1 MRTTRIDLSVK
12 MLIGL
17 SLGLAAAQSASA
29 QSASSQQPVTQADA
43 AHSPTDES
51 SAAPALVA
59 QGTADQQ
66 GGSSGSLALT
76 GLPEVTVTAERYSE
90 NVETTPVAVTALTS
104 TSLANRQVTSLQN
117 ISSQIPGI
125 VMSPATGS
133 SNSLRIVLR
142 GADQEQGGINFDPA
156 VGVYIDGVYQPRING
171 AFFDFF
177 DISSLEVL
185 RGPQGTLYGRN
196 SSGGAIKITTLD
208 PSFTFQGRAEVAAGD
223 WNSKEAKLW
232 ITGPIAPGV
241 LALSVS
247 AVYRYHDGFISDPY
261 YDRRIGNLNRR
272 AERAKL
278 LFTPTE
284 NFRAVLSVFA
294 MQDYSDPGVG
304 IPLQVGV
311 GVVDPN
317 ATGDNRNL
325 TTSEVFGPMGQRL
338 NFNEASLNASYTLNP
353 NLVISSITGY
363 GDENITGTG
372 SILWLTAAAQ
382 RTGNGLLNI
391 GAGGLGQTHDTFD
404 SQEFDLTYTENRL
417 KAVGG
422 VYYFHENGL
431 NNAIIASP
439 PAQQHRLTT
448 ADAVFGQATYSL
460 FDGLALVAG
469 LRYTHEDANFTQNYY
484 TLLPYPQNLKD
495 SFSGTTPK
503 LGLNWQ
509 INQNVFT
516 YFSYTKGFKS
526 GGINPIPPNT
536 NTGVPGRVASPLPYG
551 PEKVTNYEVGAKFQT
566 TDHIFQLNT
575 AIFDAEYSGLQL
587 PVFFPGTSSSYTS
600 NASGASI
607 KGIELE
613 PTWQVIPG
621 LRIYGNAAFYTGK
634 YTAPFVC
641 SLANGAF
648 ADCSHNK
655 IKGVMP
661 GKEVLGFDYTL
672 PLPMPGQLTL
682 TGQGTHTTHY
692 YNNVA
697 NQGPLVQTYPVTIY
711 NASLIW
717 NDSDARWRVA
727 LECTNLT
734 NKHYVVAGLQLAS
747 PAIPSVTGYVNDPR
761 VIMVRADYQ
770 F

>member
-1 MRTTRIDLSVK
+1 
-12 MLIGL
+12 
-17 SLGLAAAQSASA
+17 
-29 QSASSQQPVTQADA
+29 
-43 AHSPTDES
+43 
-51 SAAPALVA
+51 
-59 QGTADQQ
+59 
-66 GGSSGSLALT
+66 
-76 GLPEVTVTAERYSE
+76 
-90 NVETTPVAVTALTS
+90 
-104 TSLANRQVTSLQN
+104 
-117 ISSQIPGI
+117 
-125 VMSPATGS
+125 
-133 SNSLRIVLR
+133 
-142 GADQEQGGINFDPA
+142 

-177 DISSLEVL
+177 DINSLEVL

-196 SSGGAIKITTLD
+196 TSGGAIKITTLD
-208 PSFTFQGRAEVAAGD
+208 PSFTWEGRAELAAGD
-223 WNSKEAKLW
+223 WNTREAKAW
-232 ITGPIAPGV
+232 VTGPIVPGV
-241 LALSVS
+241 LAFS
-247 AVYRYHDGFISDPY
+247 ASGVYRYHDGFISDPY
-261 YDRRIGNLNRR
+261 YSRRIGNLDRR

-278 LFTPTE
+278 LFTPSDK
-284 NFRAVLSVFA
+284 FRAVLSVFG

-304 IPLQVGV
+304 IPLQVGL
-311 GVVDPN
+311 GAVDPY

-338 NFNEASLNASYTLNP
+338 NNNEASLNMTYTVVP
-353 NLVISSITGY
+353 SVTISSITGY
-363 GDENITGTG
+363 GDLNITGTG
-372 SILWLTAAAQ
+372 SILWITGAAQ
-382 RTGNGLLNI
+382 KANNGLLNI

-404 SQEFDLTYTENRL
+404 SQEFDVTYADSRL

-439 PAQQHRLTT
+439 PNEQHRITT
-448 ADAVFGQATYSL
+448 ADAVFGQLTYSL

-469 LRYTHEDANFTQNYY
+469 LRYTHEDADFTQDYY
-484 TLLPYPQNLKD
+484 TLVSFPQSLKD

-503 LGLNWQ
+503 VGLNWQ
-509 INQNVFT
+509 INPNVFT

-526 GGINPIPPNT
+526 GGINPIPPST
-536 NTGVPGRVASPLPYG
+536 NTGVPGKIGAPVPYG
-551 PEKVTNYEVGAKFQT
+551 PEKVTNYELGAKVQT
-566 TDHIFQLNT
+566 PSRTFQLN
-575 AIFDAEYSGLQL
+575 AALFDAEYNGLQL
-587 PVFFPGTSSSYTS
+587 PVFFPGTSNSYTS

-613 PTWQVIPG
+613 PTWQVING

-634 YTAPFVC
+634 YTAPFTC

-672 PLPMPGQLTL
+672 PVPMPGELHL

-717 NDSDARWRVA
+717 NDYDAHWRVA

-747 PAIPSVTGYVNDPR
+747 PTIPSVTGYVNDPR
-761 VIMVRADYQ
+761 LILVRADYQ